1 MNSQQSN
8 ALMSNLIKRMK
19 EEVASKNLSFSASN
33 LSGQSEITVKDLL
46 DKFKQENI
54 FNIDEIIFKENSH
67 QFPDIIVKF
76 DQGYSLGIEVKSSS
90 TQKSG
95 WSINGNSIVGSTS
108 VDVDETYIIFIKFNS
123 VSGFDVRYALYQDS
137 ISDVVVTH
145 SPRYKIDLEMAPE
158 NSFFHKSG
166 ISYENIKNADE
177 PIALIKKYFVSQGKT
192 AWWID
197 DHNDDEASSAT
208 VRSWND
214 LIALDNG
221 IANKAYGEAF
231 ILFPEII
238 NGPQRS
244 KYNRLAKWLAV
255 KYSVADSSLRDK
267 FSAGGKVQLTF
278 NNQSIDNAPQV
289 YCKLTIYK
297 ESIKAAFSSLS
308 LNELQDYWTGYTA
321 NPDNLEARKQYWLKA
336 LIDNE
341 ISEDLLTY
349 TKSLLEIDIP

>member
-1 MNSQQSN
+1 
-8 ALMSNLIKRMK
+8 MK
-19 EEVASKNLSFSASN
+19 EEVASKNLSFTASN
-33 LSGQSEITVKDLL
+33 LSGQSEIAVKDLL

-54 FNIDEIIFKENSH
+54 FNIDEIIYKENSH

-197 DHNDDEASSAT
+197 DHNDDAASSAT
-208 VRSWND
+208 VRSWRD
-214 LIALDNG
+214 LVALNNG
-221 IANKAYGEAF
+221 IAEQAYGEAF
-231 ILFPEII
+231 VLFPELI
-238 NGPQRS
+238 NGPPKS
-244 KYNRLAKWLAV
+244 KYNQLAKWLAV
-255 KYSVADSSLRDK
+255 RYSVADSSLRDK
-267 FSAGGKVQLTF
+267 FSAGGKVNLKGV
-278 NNQSIDNAPQV
+278 NHCINNAPQV
-289 YCKLTIYK
+289 YDRLTTYK
-297 ESIKAAFSSLS
+297 EYIKAAFSSLS
-308 LNELQDYWTGYTA
+308 LNELQEYWTDYLPST
-321 NPDNLEARKQYWLKA
+321 DNLAARKQYWLTT
-336 LIDNE
+336 LIHYKIDE
-341 ISEDLLTY
+341 ELLAY
-349 TKSLLEIDIP
+349 TKFLLEIDIP